1 MDALFKVEVSK
12 DLDRKAKRNIA
23 AKMKAVAE
31 AIQDIET
38 TSGLKYPPY
47 YVEVL
52 LTVVPENPA
61 SVDLGILYA
70 RTIPVETQGR
80 VIIFVQLSAA
90 LLLYAT
96 KRTIRLVLAHEFLHY
111 IDLIREFSRIDVSS
125 QTASNSVFE
134 EEFVDTSR
142 ALDPGKVFNDKVLVR
157 SLRKKTASGLLDPK
171 LNEKCKTKWI
181 EKGLPMQKLSLAR
194 NVTHISIE
202 TILRSRFDPKV
213 LELLRRI
220 DATGSAK

>member
-1 MDALFKVEVSK
+1 MDALFKVEVSR
-12 DLDRKAKRNIA
+12 DLDRKAKRSIA
-23 AKMKAVAE
+23 SKMKVVTE
-31 AIQDIET
+31 AIEAIET
-38 TSGLKYPPY
+38 ASGLRYPPY

-70 RTIPVETQGR
+70 RTIPVETQRR
-80 VIIFVQLSAA
+80 VVIFVQLSAA

-134 EEFVDTSR
+134 EQFIDTSR
-142 ALDPGKVFNDKVLVR
+142 AFDPGKVFDDKVLVR
-157 SLRKKTASGLLDPK
+157 LLRKKTASGLLDPK
-171 LNEKCKTKWI
+171 LNEKCKTK
-181 EKGLPMQKLSLAR
+181 
-194 NVTHISIE
+194 
-202 TILRSRFDPKV
+202 
-213 LELLRRI
+213 
-220 DATGSAK
+220 